1 MSLYHS
7 LVQAVQN
14 GDVSMTMDKGPILV
28 ENGKWLHVD
37 LNVLTAEIRKVMPS
51 LLNRRDGWVAASGLS
66 VTGLEQ

>member
-1 MSLYHS
+1 
-7 LVQAVQN
+7 
-14 GDVSMTMDKGPILV
+14 MTMDKGPILV